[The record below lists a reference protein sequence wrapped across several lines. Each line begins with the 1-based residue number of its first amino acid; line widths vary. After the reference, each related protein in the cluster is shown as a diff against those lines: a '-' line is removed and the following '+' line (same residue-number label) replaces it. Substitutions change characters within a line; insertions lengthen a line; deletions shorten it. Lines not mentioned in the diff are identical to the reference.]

1 MIERNIVIDGNSLMH
16 RAFYALPL
24 LQNTKGL
31 YTNAIYGFMN
41 MLFKVIENY
50 SPTYIIV
57 AFDRKVPT
65 FRHLEYMEYKAGR
78 KKTPEELIPQFPIL
92 KEILHAMNIL
102 ILEIDGYE
110 ADDILGTVSKC
121 GEEKGIDTLIITGDR
136 DAFQLISKN
145 THVLFTR
152 KGVTEADEYDE
163 IKFHEVYGLLPAQ
176 MIHVKGLMG
185 DASDNIPG
193 VPGIGEKTAIKL
205 IKEYGSI
212 ENVLEHTSEITGN
225 KLRESLIQYAD
236 QALFSKKLATI
247 FCDVPIKV
255 DFYQCKYRLIPNDH
269 LKELLINL
277 EFKSILEKLKF
288 SQDKDDMIPLN
299 ILHKT
304 EYIIDSSDKLAKMCD
319 HLLKVKKFSFSIV
332 PKFSIAV
339 SKEEQYHILIKENL
353 IDIGLELEEVLFV
366 LKEILENVSIKKIV
380 HDGKALLSLLK
391 KYGISFEGLY
401 FDTMIAAYLIDP
413 ARAKYTVLGLIQK
426 HVSVLINEI
435 NATDLFSLYEKM
447 DVLLHEYGLKTLYE
461 DIELPLVQVLYDM
474 ETEGFSVNVDE
485 LHKLGKEFAGQ
496 IQQLTTD
503 IFDIAGES
511 FNINS
516 TKQLGVILFEKMK
529 LPTAKKTKTGYS
541 TDIEV
546 LEQLEPHHIIISRII
561 EYRQLNKLK
570 STYIDGLLNVVDLE
584 THKIHTSFNQ
594 TVTATGRISSTE
606 PNLQNIPIKT
616 EIGRKIRKV
625 FIATG
630 QDFLLV
636 DADYSQIE
644 LRVLAHIADDP
655 VLIDAFIQNQDI
667 HKRTAAEVF
676 KIDMEQ
682 VTTKMRSRAKAVNFG
697 IVYGISEFGLAR
709 NLNISHKEAAEYIG
723 NYLFTYKGVK
733 KYMENIVQLG
743 KLNGYVT
750 TLMNRRRY
758 LPEFSSHNHNIK
770 SFGERIAMNTPIQGT
785 AADIIKK
792 AMIDVHHELKKRSL
806 KSRLIL
812 QVHDELIINTHK
824 DELEEVKKIIKDKME
839 SVVALKVPL
848 EVDIGVGDNW
858 YTAK

>member
-50 SPTYIIV
+50 SPTYMIV
-57 AFDRKVPT
+57 AFDRKAPT

-92 KEILHAMNIL
+92 KEILHAMNIF

-121 GEEKGIDTLIITGDR
+121 GEENGIDTLIITGDR
-136 DAFQLISKN
+136 DTFQLISKN

-255 DFYQCKYRLIPNDH
+255 DFYQCKYRLISNDH

-299 ILHKT
+299 ILHKA

-426 HVSVLINEI
+426 HVNVLINEI

-496 IQQLTTD
+496 IQQLMTD

-682 VTTKMRSRAKAVNFG
+682 VTTKMRNRAKAVNFG

-709 NLNISHKEAAEYIG
+709 NLNISHKDAAEYIA

-758 LPEFSSHNHNIK
+758 LPELSSHNHNTK

-824 DELEEVKKIIKDKME
+824 DELEAVKKIIKDKME

>member
-50 SPTYIIV
+50 SPTYMIV
-57 AFDRKVPT
+57 AFDRKAPT

-92 KEILHAMNIL
+92 KEILHAMNIF

-121 GEEKGIDTLIITGDR
+121 GEENGIDTLIITGDR
-136 DAFQLISKN
+136 DTFQLISKN

-299 ILHKT
+299 ILHKA

-426 HVSVLINEI
+426 HVNILINEI

-496 IQQLTTD
+496 IQQLMTD

-682 VTTKMRSRAKAVNFG
+682 VTTKMRNRAKAVNFG

-709 NLNISHKEAAEYIG
+709 NLNISHKDAAEYIAS
-723 NYLFTYKGVK
+723 YLFTYKGVK

-758 LPEFSSHNHNIK
+758 LPELSSHNHNTK

-824 DELEEVKKIIKDKME
+824 DELEAVKKIIKDKME

>member
-50 SPTYIIV
+50 SPTYMIV
-57 AFDRKVPT
+57 AFDRKAPT

-92 KEILHAMNIL
+92 KEILHAMNIF

-121 GEEKGIDTLIITGDR
+121 GEENGIDTLIITGDR
-136 DAFQLISKN
+136 DTFQLISKN

-299 ILHKT
+299 ILHKA

-426 HVSVLINEI
+426 HVNVLINEI

-496 IQQLTTD
+496 IQQLMTD

-682 VTTKMRSRAKAVNFG
+682 VTTKMRNRAKAVNFG

-709 NLNISHKEAAEYIG
+709 NLNISHKDAAEYIAS
-723 NYLFTYKGVK
+723 YLFTYKGVK

-758 LPEFSSHNHNIK
+758 LPELSSHNHNTK

-824 DELEEVKKIIKDKME
+824 DELEAVKKIIKDKME

>member
-709 NLNISHKEAAEYIG
+709 NLNISHKEAAEYIS

-758 LPEFSSHNHNIK
+758 LPELSSHNHNIK